1 MNIRTNHQ
9 PREWL
14 YRSDVPESVLDDQF
28 DWLDPDN
35 EYGFICY
42 QKTWYHVSE
51 FMRFGYPQSGV
62 SEYGYHAYLNHS
74 MSSGVMIKLV
84 DDDRVIMA
92 TFSS

>member
-14 YRSDVPESVLDDQF
+14 YRSDVPESVLADQF

-35 EYGFICY
+35 DHGFVCY
-42 QKTWYHVSE
+42 QKTWYHVSQ
-51 FMRFGYPQSGV
+51 FMRVEPNGDLALLGFDGYEG
-62 SEYGYHAYLNHS
+62 HS
-74 MSSGVMIKLV
+74 YSSGVLVKLM

-92 TFSS
+92 SYCS